1 MKSSKPKI
9 ADPVSIVAHQLKSPL
24 AVIKE
29 YLEALI
35 SGECGKIN
43 PRQKEYLSDAL
54 ENVKRMKQNIDDLLL
69 VKIAEEGKFKIFLK
83 PISLTEITEEVIKN
97 FSYWAKAN
105 NCQIFFKKERKLPP
119 VLGDPRAIRMVI
131 ENLISNAI
139 KYKKGKGKVEVSIF
153 PQGKNLIFSCKDNGV
168 GIPQKDFKKVFTK
181 FYRSPEAMELDPSGS
196 GLGLYVNKII
206 IESSGGKIWFSKNK
220 ISGMTFYFSLPIA
233 K

>member
-1 MKSSKPKI
+1 MKPSKSKI
-9 ADPVSIVAHQLKSPL
+9 TDPVSIVAHQLKSPL

-29 YLEALI
+29 YLQALL

-119 VLGDPRAIRMVI
+119 VLGDSRAVRMVI
-131 ENLISNAI
+131 ENLVSNAI
-139 KYKKGKGKVEVSIF
+139 KYKKGRGRVEISIF
-153 PQGKNLIFSCKDNGV
+153 QKGKNLIFSCQDNGV
-168 GIPQKDFKKVFTK
+168 GIPKKDFKKVFTK

-206 IESSGGKIWFSKNK
+206 IESSGGKIWFFKNK
-220 ISGMTFYFSLPIA
+220 ISGMTFSFSLPIA
-233 K
+233 